1 MLILF
6 IIVLGVFYIDI
17 VLGVFY
23 IDTANYNPFMPSGF
37 GPVLTGA
44 ATVFF
49 AVFGY
54 DAMSTAA
61 EEAEDG
67 KKHMP
72 KAILLSLVIA

>member
-1 MLILF
+1 
-6 IIVLGVFYIDI
+6 
-17 VLGVFY
+17 
-23 IDTANYNPFMPSGF
+23 MPAGS

-54 DAMSTAA
+54 DAMSAAA

-67 KKHMP
+67 EQHMP
-72 KAILLSLVIA
+72 EAIISSSCSCGGRPGCVSGAGC